1 MTDVD
6 AGLKRVLGPVSSTS
20 IVIGAIIG
28 VGIFFTP
35 SQIAATTGSPG
46 LAMWTWALGGLM
58 ALLGALVFAELGGM
72 YGRTGGQYEIMRDAY
87 GVPVAFCFVF
97 CNSSAILAGAAAII
111 SIICAQN
118 LGVLFTGEPPG
129 ATTVTIMSAALIAG
143 LVCANVGGVKWGAT
157 IQNVTVFAKLATLLL
172 VAVLAVAMT
181 PDAVKEVPTLK
192 AESVADGP
200 WISLLLAGLVPALF
214 SFGGWQHALWIG
226 GEVKNPKR
234 NVPLAIV
241 VGVLVVVVVYML
253 ANWAYFSLLGY
264 GGVVDSETLA
274 ADAVSKVWPDTGRRL
289 VAGAVAFSAF
299 GVLNAQLLSGPR
311 LLCGMARDGKFFR
324 AFGKVHGRLG
334 TPVPAIVLVGSIG
347 LGLVVIAGEAGVGG
361 LLTGVVLVD
370 AVFFCLTGMA
380 LLVLRRV
387 KKHAERPVRVPLYPL
402 VPVAFVLLEMAVIF
416 GAFQIEKNRDA
427 AWIGLAWIA
436 VAALCYVVFF
446 RGPKNTGSRGS

>member
-1 MTDVD
+1 MMNVD
-6 AGLKRVLGPVSSTS
+6 AGLKRVLGPVSSTC

-35 SQIAATTGSPG
+35 SSIARTTGTAE
-46 LAMWTWALGGLM
+46 LAMWTWALGGLV

-72 YGRTGGQYEIMRDAY
+72 YGRMGGQYEIMRDAY

-97 CNSSAILAGAAAII
+97 CNSTAILAGAAAII
-111 SIICAQN
+111 SIICAVN
-118 LGVLFTGEPPG
+118 VGVLFTGEVPG
-129 ATTVTIMSAALIAG
+129 KGAVTVMSAALIAG
-143 LVCANVGGVKWGAT
+143 LVCANVAGVKWGAT

-172 VAVLAVAMT
+172 VAGLAVVMQ
-181 PDAVKEVPTLK
+181 PDAVQQVPAAK
-192 AESVADGP
+192 AAEVADGS
-200 WISLLLAGLVPALF
+200 WISLLFAGLVPALF

-241 VGVLVVVVVYML
+241 LGVAIVVVVYLL
-253 ANWAYFSLLGY
+253 ANWAYFALLGY

-274 ADAVSKVWPDTGRRL
+274 ADAVSQVWPQTGKRF

-324 AFGKVHGRLG
+324 AFAWVHPRLG
-334 TPVPAIVLVGSIG
+334 TPICAIALVGTIGIG
-347 LGLVVIAGEAGVGG
+347 LAVMAGPEGVDA
-361 LLTGVVLVD
+361 LLAGVVLID

-380 LLVLRRV
+380 LLVLRR
-387 KKHAERPVRVPLYPL
+387 ARPDADRPVRVPLYPL
-402 VPVAFVLLEMAVIF
+402 VPVAFVLLEMAIIF
-416 GAFQIEKNRDA
+416 GAFQIEQNRNA
-427 AWIGLAWIA
+427 AWIGLSWIA
-436 VAALCYVVFF
+436 AAGLCYVLFF
-446 RGPKNTGSRGS
+446 RGPRSRGSEV